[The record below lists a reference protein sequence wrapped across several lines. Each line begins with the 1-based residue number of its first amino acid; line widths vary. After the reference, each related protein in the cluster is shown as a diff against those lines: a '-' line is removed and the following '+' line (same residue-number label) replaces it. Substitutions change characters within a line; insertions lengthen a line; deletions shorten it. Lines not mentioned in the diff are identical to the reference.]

1 MKFLYSLFFLS
12 VGSAYGVMMIYRKL
26 FRRG

>member
-1 MKFLYSLFFLS
+1 MKFLYSLFFLF
-12 VGSAYGVMMIYRKL
+12 VGSFYGVMMVYRKL